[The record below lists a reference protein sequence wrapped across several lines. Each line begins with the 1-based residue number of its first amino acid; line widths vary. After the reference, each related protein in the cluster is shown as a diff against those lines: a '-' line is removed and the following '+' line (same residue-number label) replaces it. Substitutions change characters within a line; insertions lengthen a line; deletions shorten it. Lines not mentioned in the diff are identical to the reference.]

1 MSYQPV
7 ENNQIPEPPMQLV
20 QVICDDYKRLTICA
34 RFAPNI
40 KRRITSYKVVKR
52 G

>member
-1 MSYQPV
+1 MFIPV
-7 ENNQIPEPPMQLV
+7 TENKIPEQPLQLV

-40 KRRITSYKVVKR
+40 KRRIVSYKAVCR